1 MFFFWC
7 FSRLACSPQV
17 NRPVEKIPSMPLYV
31 AGLRLCCSQCERTVR
46 PAENSKRKRQWRVIR
61 VLLETTLQENNQTL
75 AVTPDHLKT
84 STLYCNWSGEWRWL
98 KMRLKSTAVLLFA
111 PNNATVLSVRRRPVQ
126 FCFFVV
132 FFWSELPVEVSVSVS
147 EGCGASSF
155 GSTFSSFDVNLF
167 LRILK
172 SLKTKHVFNVVVSEH
187 SWWSKTESCFLI
199 LLFYKFDSTLIHT
212 LLPFFSYCAALH
224 SPCHDD
230 TTLAVQ
236 NAL

>member
-1 MFFFWC
+1 M
-7 FSRLACSPQV
+7 
-17 NRPVEKIPSMPLYV
+17 
-31 AGLRLCCSQCERTVR
+31 
-46 PAENSKRKRQWRVIR
+46 
-61 VLLETTLQENNQTL
+61 
-75 AVTPDHLKT
+75 
-84 STLYCNWSGEWRWL
+84 
-98 KMRLKSTAVLLFA
+98 
-111 PNNATVLSVRRRPVQ
+111 
-126 FCFFVV
+126 
-132 FFWSELPVEVSVSVS
+132 SVSVS